1 LEEIR
6 KLKAEVVGN
15 RIKSLKLV
23 PCQEYGDA
31 FNQLTC
37 KTLNQLEAKGIPL
50 PENQPKLAF
59 AENLVRKKIEE
70 KVDEAAIERYLLD
83 KIRFQKE
90 NRLKL
95 LLEAGLKLAN
105 DPEKAIK
112 FAALMF
118 DLEQRKTEETW
129 QQRKLETIVLGG
141 LNGEKIKLI
150 SMLCCINRYDYKG
163 GFSVEPDL
171 FSYLQNPKLEPVPL
185 IVNEL
190 LLVKDFFEFYGIKA
204 NLTIYVSDTEYTE
217 VSKFGEA
224 TSQIMK
230 DVSQYIKNLRTYFAR
245 NSDVR
250 VEPISLLTQ
259 TNPLCAEVKLK
270 ILSNVTRWR
279 DREFAREWYRKF
291 EGDFERIC
299 ESQGKRK
306 IFPKERLREL
316 SLEMTR
322 KRWAVNAAEGIA
334 FSSLDSNTILVSTET
349 RERDLNYTIDPAAK
363 NNFPPTIYVL
373 KSAEAWKRKLIIKDS
388 MI

>member
-1 LEEIR
+1 M
-6 KLKAEVVGN
+6 GN